1 MKTFEALD
9 ISGDAGIRAYGATLE
24 EAFCNSAMGLYDLT
38 TNPESIAEKRSIAV
52 EVESH
57 SLEGLVVA
65 WLNELIFQFDAFGFI
80 GKKVKSFALHGNR
93 LSAVV
98 SGEDFDADRHERR
111 LLIKA
116 ATYHQFKIGKIN
128 GIWELEVIFDI

>member
-9 ISGDAGIRAYGATLE
+9 ISGDAGIRAYGTTLE
-24 EAFCNSAMGLYDLT
+24 EAFCSAAMGLYDLI
-38 TNPESIAEKRSIAV
+38 TNPEDIAEGKSIAV
-52 EVESH
+52 ELESH

-65 WLNELIFQFDAFGFI
+65 WLNELIFQFDAYGFL
-80 GKKVKSFALHGNR
+80 GRKVKSLALHDNR

-111 LLIKA
+111 LLLKA
-116 ATYHQFKIGKIN
+116 ATYHQLKIRKLDS
-128 GIWELEVIFDI
+128 IWELEVIFDI

>member
-9 ISGDAGIRAYGATLE
+9 VSGDAGIRAYGATLE
-24 EAFCNSAMGLYDLT
+24 EAFCNSAIGMYSLI
-38 TNPESIAEKRSIAV
+38 TNDESIAEKKDISV
-52 EVESH
+52 EVESY

-65 WLNELIFQFDAFGFI
+65 WLNELIFQFDAYGFV
-80 GKKVKSFALHGNR
+80 GKKIKSLALQGNR
-93 LSAVV
+93 LSASV

-116 ATYHQFKIGKIN
+116 ATYHQLKVGQFN
-128 GIWELEVIFDI
+128 GIWEIEVIFDI